1 MVAQP
6 RSNVVRIGLVDGQDL
21 VRLGLR
27 SVVEREPGLT
37 LTRECVTGEEA
48 LRQIPGH
55 ADVVVMADTLPDVS
69 GIALCRELRARSPL
83 HVIMLASQWSRG
95 ELQEA
100 IRAGVSACFPIDTR
114 AESIIEGIHT
124 AELGG
129 LMVGMGGFERIMRG
143 LEDLDDPVDS
153 LTPSERRVLTLVAKG
168 MTNRQIGS
176 ALYLSEKTVKNYV
189 SRILDKMG
197 YARRTEAASHFTRY
211 EYSHRE
217 RG

>member
-1 MVAQP
+1 MVAHQIAN
-6 RSNVVRIGLVDGQDL
+6 SVRVGLVDGQDL

-27 SVVEREPGLT
+27 SLVERESGLI
-37 LTRECVTGEEA
+37 LTRECVTGDEA

-55 ADVVVMADTLPDVS
+55 ADVVVMADTLPDIS

-83 HVIMLASQWSRG
+83 HVIMLANHWSRT
-95 ELQEA
+95 ELQDA
-100 IRAGVSACFPIDTR
+100 LRAGVSACFPIDTR

-129 LMVGMGGFERIMRG
+129 LMVGMGGFERVVRG
-143 LEDLDDPVDS
+143 IGPDDPVDS
-153 LTPSERRVLTLVAKG
+153 LTPSERRVLALVAKG

-176 ALYLSEKTVKNYV
+176 QLYLSEKTVKNYV

-211 EYSHRE
+211 EFVNHD